1 MTVCRGFWASRLA
14 QRASHGRE
22 LKGDREI
29 SVEAKPDPDLHYA
42 GHNVDKVCPIL
53 IAGAR
58 ACPKCLQDAGRM
70 QGNHENAS
78 GRSGTAKTLRIKRLS
93 PEAARHH
100 QLRKPR

>member
-29 SVEAKPDPDLHYA
+29 SVEAKPDPHLHDA

-53 IAGAR
+53 IAGGPSVSKMSPR
-58 ACPKCLQDAGRM
+58 RG
-70 QGNHENAS
+70 ENAGES
-78 GRSGTAKTLRIKRLS
+78 RECEWTFGYR
-93 PEAARHH
+93 
-100 QLRKPR
+100 